1 MTSKQQKF
9 ICRYLINNNATLSA
23 IEAGYSKKTAYS
35 IGQRL
40 LKNVEIQKTM
50 KKYKTESIKKMKIKL
65 DEIIADVY
73 RISKEGKNDYVKL
86 KALDMLMRH
95 CGAYLDEDKLIQRLK
110 ESDAEQII
118 NILINKN
125 YETE

>member
-1 MTSKQQKF
+1 MTSKQHKF
-9 ICRYLINNNATLSA
+9 ICRYIINNNATQSA

-40 LKNVEIQKTM
+40 LKNVEIQKVITQ
-50 KKYKTESIKKMKIKL
+50 YKIESLNKMKIKI
-65 DEIIADVY
+65 DEVLEDVH

-110 ESDAEQII
+110 ESDAEEII
-118 NILINKN
+118 NILTKNN
-125 YETE
+125 YEK